1 MKNPL
6 KALVRSL
13 RGKLL
18 TGVAIRKA
26 NIRRQGAA
34 ALEFRIVFL
43 FDRKEFLH
51 TSRFL
56 GRGNV
61 LAEGQEQGRLRD
73 LLLTRRRQSSVPG
86 NNIQNILVEP
96 AIIQEEDFAQRMLEV
111 AVQRQ
116 RRLGPIKLD
125 KAKVDGLLAPI
136 PLIVVVA
143 ALCNRRFSFS

>member
-26 NIRRQGAA
+26 NIRRQGAT

-51 TSRFL
+51 TGRLL
-56 GRGNV
+56 GHGNV
-61 LAEGQEQGRLRD
+61 LAEGQEQGRLRH
-73 LLLTRRRQSSVPG
+73 LLLTGRRQSSVPG
-86 NNIQNILVEP
+86 DNIQNILMEP
-96 AIIQEEDFAQRMLEV
+96 AVVQEEDLAQRMLEITI
-111 AVQRQ
+111 QRQ
-116 RRLGPIKLD
+116 RRLGTIKLHE
-125 KAKVDGLLAPI
+125 AKVNGLLAPV
-136 PLIVVVA
+136 PLIVVVTT
-143 ALCNRRFSFS
+143 LCNRRFALS